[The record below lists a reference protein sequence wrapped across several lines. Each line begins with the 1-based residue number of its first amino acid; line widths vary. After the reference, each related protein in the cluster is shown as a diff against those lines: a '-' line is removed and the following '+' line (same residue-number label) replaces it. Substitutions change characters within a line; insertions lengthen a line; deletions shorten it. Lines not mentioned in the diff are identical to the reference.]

1 MKKFLDWYAN
11 LAPEGETMLVVH
23 QKPKREGGWYYLAK
37 WPREWAPRQAM
48 YGNIGS
54 YITERFVER
63 PSAQARHIERVAI
76 MLLDDIGTKSK
87 QPPLPPTWR
96 IESSPGNEQW
106 GYVFGV
112 DDQPDKATFTGAI
125 TAIARAGFTD
135 PGATN
140 PVRNFRLPGSLNLK
154 PGANGFA
161 AKLID
166 WHPEREFTLPQILEA
181 LGVEADAPVSMP
193 DPVTLAD
200 DGNDR
205 IVKWLAE
212 RHLIL
217 SPPNS
222 AGWMGVQCPNCDAH
236 SDGNLEGRYSPATRA
251 YKCMHG
257 HCTEWDSEAYLKWV
271 QAQGGP
277 VATPGLRDELL
288 AEALAPALAQIQPT
302 EAFPD
307 RVVEAVAEV
316 ERREAWRVE
325 KAEWPRRFAY
335 VEADDGYFDLQERQE
350 IPRATFNAL
359 FRHVLCHSV
368 HASSNGARR
377 RVEAATCFDE
387 SRVAAGAA
395 SVRGV
400 TFAPG
405 EGPLVALYGNRLAN
419 KWRDA
424 RITPVP
430 GDVTPWLQHA
440 ERMLPDP
447 DERNHV
453 FDAMAHKLQHPGIK
467 INHAILH
474 AGIPGSGKDTLWAP
488 FFYAIGGPSQT
499 NVALTRAENLL
510 SQWGYALESE
520 VVVLNELRQTEAA
533 DRRHLENH
541 LKPLIAAPPEFLS
554 VNRKGKAPYDALN
567 RLFVVAF
574 SNERGAIA
582 LADDDRR
589 WYVLW
594 SDAERMPEAN
604 AKALWTWYKS
614 GGFAHVAAW
623 LMARDV
629 SMFNPGAAPPVTDAK
644 RALMTA
650 SRTSAE
656 AHIVELVERR
666 QGEFARGVVA
676 SSWQLLA
683 DRLQPLVPPGVRLNG
698 HAVLYALKAAGWLDL
713 GMVKSGDYQTK
724 KHIFAVKEMTRLH
737 TKSELR
743 RLVEQPPGVPFQV
756 IPGGKG

>member
-1 MKKFLDWYAN
+1 MKKFIDWYAN

-37 WPREWAPRQAM
+37 WPREWAPKQAM

-76 MLLDDIGTKSK
+76 MLLDDINTKSK
-87 QPPLPPTWR
+87 QPPLAPTWR

-112 DDQPDKATFTGAI
+112 DDQPDKAVFTGAI
-125 TAIARAGFTD
+125 TAIARAGYTD

-140 PVRNFRLPGSLNLK
+140 PVRNFRLPGSVNLK

-161 AKLID
+161 AKLLD
-166 WHPEREFTLPQILEA
+166 WHPDREFTLPQILDA

-205 IVKWLAE
+205 VVKWLAE

-217 SPPNS
+217 SPINAS
-222 AGWMGVQCPNCDAH
+222 GWMGVQCPNCDAH

-257 HCTEWDSEAYLKWV
+257 HCTEWTSASFLAWV

-288 AEALAPALAQIQPT
+288 AEALAPALAQITPT

-307 RVVEAVAEV
+307 RVAEAVAEV

-325 KAEWPRRFAY
+325 KADWPRRFAY
-335 VEADDGYFDLQERQE
+335 VESDDGYFDLQERQE
-350 IPRATFNAL
+350 IPRVTFNAL

-368 HASSNGARR
+368 HPGSNGSRR
-377 RVEAATCFDE
+377 RVEASTCFDE
-387 SRVAAGAA
+387 NRVAAGAA

-405 EGPLVALYGNRLAN
+405 EGALVALYGNRLAN
-419 KWRDA
+419 KWADA
-424 RITPVP
+424 RIVPVP
-430 GDVTPWLQHA
+430 GDVTPWLHHA

-453 FDAMAHKLQHPGIK
+453 LDAMAHKLQHPGIK

-474 AGIPGSGKDTLWAP
+474 AGIPGSGKDTFWAP
-488 FFYAIGGPSQT
+488 FFYAIGGASQT
-499 NVALTRAENLL
+499 NVALTRAETLL

-520 VVVLNELRQTEAA
+520 VLVINELRQTEAV

-594 SDAERMPEAN
+594 SDAERMSEDA
-604 AKALWTWYKS
+604 AKALWDWYKV

-629 SMFNPGAAPPVTDAK
+629 RAFNPGAAPPMTDAK

-656 AHIVELVERR
+656 AHIIELIERR

-676 SSWQLLA
+676 SSWQLVA
-683 DRLQPLVPPGVRLNG
+683 DRLQPLVPGNTRLNA
-698 HAVLYALKAAGWLDL
+698 HAVLYALKAAGWVDL
-713 GMVKSGDYQTK
+713 GMVASRDHVTK
-724 KHIFAVKEMTRLH
+724 KHLFAAREMTRLH
-737 TKSELR
+737 SKSELR
-743 RLVEQPPGVPFQV
+743 RLVELPPGVPLTV